1 MEERLAPVRTK
12 AMAFLLL
19 ALVASGPWL
28 GWWTLAP
35 LAVAAAGFKIVDAS
49 LDRFSRPEF
58 ALAGV
63 WMLTQMMIAASIS
76 LTGGAHSP
84 AMAWLAIPVVTLPAR
99 YDMRGVIAGVA
110 YTAALMLLVTV
121 GLDLAAIKAEPQFLI
136 APLAMLFGVAVLSTA
151 LMNSDLDHRQ
161 DSVLDTLTGML
172 NRRSLSSRVVELA
185 EQAKV
190 TAEPVGI
197 IVADIDHF
205 KHVNDAHGHQV
216 GDAVLVDVA
225 YSLRKDLRAFD
236 LAYRLGG
243 EEFLVLLPGASAKD
257 CAAVAERLRHTIEN
271 HPCGGLSVTMS
282 FGTASSGGECF
293 DWDDL
298 LASADAALYQA
309 KRDGRNRVVCA
320 TSQPQL
326 VDDRMTAVA

>member
-1 MEERLAPVRTK
+1 MEERLAPVRGK
-12 AMAFLLL
+12 AMALL
-19 ALVASGPWL
+19 ALALLVCANWL

-35 LAVAAAGFKIVDAS
+35 MVVAVAGFKIVDAS
-49 LDRFSRPEF
+49 LHRFARPEY

-63 WMLTQMMIAASIS
+63 WMLTQAMIAASIH

-84 AMAWLAIPVVTLPAR
+84 AMAWLVIPVVTLPAR
-99 YDMRGVIAGVA
+99 YDMRGVIAGVL
-110 YTAALMLLVTV
+110 YTAGLMLAITA
-121 GLDLAAIKAEPQFLI
+121 GLDFSAVWHEPQFLV
-136 APLAMLFGVAVLSTA
+136 APLAMLFAVAILSTA
-151 LMNSDLDHRQ
+151 LMNSDLEHRQ

-225 YSLRKDLRAFD
+225 YALRKDLRAFD

-257 CAAVAERLRHTIEN
+257 CAAVAERLRQTIESSS
-271 HPCGGLSVTMS
+271 CGGLSVTMS
-282 FGTASSGGECF
+282 FGTASSCGESF
-293 DWDDL
+293 DWDYL

-309 KRDGRNRVVCA
+309 KRDGRNQVVCA
-320 TSQPQL
+320 TGSPQL
-326 VDDRMTAVA
+326 VE

>member
-1 MEERLAPVRTK
+1 MAILA
-12 AMAFLLL
+12 L
-19 ALVASGPWL
+19 ALVFSATWL

-35 LAVAAAGFKIVDAS
+35 LAIAAIGFKIVDAS
-49 LDRFSRPEF
+49 LHRFSRPEY

-63 WMLTQMMIAASIS
+63 WMLTQLMITASIA

-84 AMAWLAIPVVTLPAR
+84 AMAWLAIPVVTLSAR
-99 YDMRGVIAGVA
+99 YDLRGVIAGVVF
-110 YTAALMLLVTV
+110 TAALMVFVTV
-121 GLDLAAIKAEPQFLI
+121 GLDFGTVATEPQFLI
-136 APLAMLFGVAVLSTA
+136 APLAMLLGVAVLSTA

-172 NRRSLSSRVVELA
+172 NRRSLSSRVMELA
-185 EQAKV
+185 EQVKV

-271 HPCGGLSVTMS
+271 YPCGGLSVTMS
-282 FGTASSGGECF
+282 FGTASSGGESF

-309 KRDGRNRVVCA
+309 KRNGRNQVICA
-320 TSQPQL
+320 SSQPQL
-326 VDDRMTAVA
+326 VTADDERVAAVA